1 MPSVPWGCHR
11 SPSPGQIYSQPYG
24 GRTHPKSGCKWRD
37 GSLLHPLTRCSAPA
51 LNAPGDFGVCPP
63 LPRAP
68 ELGFSQGC
76 VVVVIPQTQG
86 GHAPPCPSPKP
97 LPVPLLYFWS
107 WDSRAAHLGPA
118 GSGQGWPEHPP
129 IQAPPP
135 PQEHPRGGH
144 PFGRGQRHHQGD
156 LPAPPSRLRT
166 LTTKTPPDSPA
177 PTAAFAHA
185 ARAGCNPQTVGTP
198 PRPDTLPHTLSLSPR
213 GERGDRTEVV
223 ALWGVQGG
231 DATPSRK
238 RRRFVMQCNCSRRQR
253 WGDASPACRALTPA
267 ADTPSPLQLPAP
279 HARQNSWAERGPRTH
294 RAKPEGAAPLTP
306 RGPRKPF
313 VSSQ

>member
-1 MPSVPWGCHR
+1 MS
-11 SPSPGQIYSQPYG
+11 S
-24 GRTHPKSGCKWRD
+24 
-37 GSLLHPLTRCSAPA
+37 
-51 LNAPGDFGVCPP
+51 
-63 LPRAP
+63 
-68 ELGFSQGC
+68 
-76 VVVVIPQTQG
+76 
-86 GHAPPCPSPKP
+86 SPKP
-97 LPVPLLYFWS
+97 KGVTHPPVPPQSLCLCLCCTF
-107 WDSRAAHLGPA
+107 GA
-118 GSGQGWPEHPP
+118 GTAELPTWGQRGAGRDGQNILPFK
-129 IQAPPP
+129 PPP
-135 PQEHPRGGH
+135 LSRSIPGGGH